1 MSNEDKI
8 RQLAQEVM
16 KLAQSRLVLNF
27 RFLDTALDRLPLNCS
42 EAIET
47 QATDGKALYF
57 NPIFVL
63 KEYRDDQ
70 ARPVH
75 NYMHSLLHC
84 VLYHPFSAKELDREL
99 WDLASDIAVSNTILE
114 LKKDSIATNNDAAM
128 RSHLNTIQKEVKI
141 LTAEKIYRH
150 FLANPPSDSK
160 LQELRDLFT
169 CDEHSPWYPSKD
181 DQASGA
187 GDLAGDEASSSGAS
201 SQSSN
206 GDSGSQPSNGSS
218 GSQSS
223 NDGSGSQP
231 SSGGSGSPQNGG
243 QPSDDNSNQSG
254 QDNVSTILPKN
265 PNANNSG
272 LSNTPY
278 IAGKQQALLDMWMS
292 IAEKMLTD
300 LKTTSKGIGDSAG
313 SLIQNLTEV
322 TRERYDY
329 SEFLKKFATFR
340 EEMKVSPDEFDYV
353 YYTYGLDLYKNMP
366 LIEPLEYREV
376 KKIHDFVIAIDVS
389 GSVHGPLV
397 QAFMNKTYNIL
408 MQKESFFNK
417 INLHIIQCDT
427 EIQSDVKITS
437 REEFEDYIKHMQLK
451 GFGGTDF
458 RPVFTYVDKLIKS
471 GELHDLKGLIY
482 FTDCMGQFP
491 AKPPEYK
498 AAFVMIRGE
507 YDDVAVPSWAIKL
520 VLDKYDL

>member
-63 KEYRDDQ
+63 KEYREDQ

-160 LQELRDLFT
+160 RQELRDLFT

-181 DQASGA
+181 EQASGA
-187 GDLAGDEASSSGAS
+187 GDLAGDEAGSSG
-201 SQSSN
+201 N
-206 GDSGSQPSNGSS
+206 SGSQTSS
-218 GSQSS
+218 S
-223 NDGSGSQP
+223 GSGSQP
-231 SSGGSGSPQNGG
+231 SSGGSESPQNGG